1 MFNIGDKIVY
11 PGQGIGVI
19 DCIEEREFKGEKQ
32 KFYKIDIFNSTMKLT
47 YPMNRIEDSNIRLVS
62 ESKDI
67 DSYLEDFSKTT
78 LTVEEIKSTTA
89 KERMS
94 INSKKIKDGT
104 LKDYLYVILNLSEV
118 MNNGNINANEK
129 QVLNSTKS
137 LVAEEIS
144 QSKNISL
151 DEEKN
156 LLDESLKN

>member
-11 PGQGIGVI
+11 PCQEIGVI

-104 LKDYLYVILNLSEV
+104 LKDYLDVILNLSEV
-118 MNNGNINANEK
+118 MKNGNINANEK

>member
-1 MFNIGDKIVY
+1 
-11 PGQGIGVI
+11 
-19 DCIEEREFKGEKQ
+19 
-32 KFYKIDIFNSTMKLT
+32 
-47 YPMNRIEDSNIRLVS
+47 MNRIEDSNIRLVS

-104 LKDYLYVILNLSEV
+104 LKDYLDVILNLSEV
-118 MNNGNINANEK
+118 MKNGNINANEK

-151 DEEKN
+151 DEAKN
-156 LLDESLKN
+156 FLDESLKN

>member
-1 MFNIGDKIVY
+1 MKS
-11 PGQGIGVI
+11 
-19 DCIEEREFKGEKQ
+19 R
-32 KFYKIDIFNSTMKLT
+32 IFNSTMKLT

-78 LTVEEIKSTTA
+78 LTVEEIKGTTA

-104 LKDYLYVILNLSEV
+104 LKDYLDVILNLSEV

-151 DEEKN
+151 DEAKN

>member
-1 MFNIGDKIVY
+1 
-11 PGQGIGVI
+11 
-19 DCIEEREFKGEKQ
+19 
-32 KFYKIDIFNSTMKLT
+32 
-47 YPMNRIEDSNIRLVS
+47 
-62 ESKDI
+62 
-67 DSYLEDFSKTT
+67 
-78 LTVEEIKSTTA
+78 
-89 KERMS
+89 MS

-104 LKDYLYVILNLSEV
+104 LKDYLDVILNLSEV
-118 MNNGNINANEK
+118 MKNGNINANEK

>member
-11 PGQGIGVI
+11 PCQGIGVI

-104 LKDYLYVILNLSEV
+104 LKDYLDVILNLSEV

-144 QSKNISL
+144 QSKNTSL
-151 DEEKN
+151 DEAKN

>member
-104 LKDYLYVILNLSEV
+104 LKDYLDVILNLSEV
-118 MNNGNINANEK
+118 MKNGNINANEK

-151 DEEKN
+151 DEAKN
-156 LLDESLKN
+156 ILDESLKF

>member
-67 DSYLEDFSKTT
+67 DSYLKDFSKTN
-78 LTVEEIKSTTA
+78 LNGEDIKSTTA

-94 INSKKIKDGT
+94 INSKRIKDGT
-104 LKDYLYVILNLSEV
+104 LKDYLDVILNLSEV

-151 DEEKN
+151 DEAKN
-156 LLDESLKN
+156 ILDESLKF

>member
-1 MFNIGDKIVY
+1 
-11 PGQGIGVI
+11 
-19 DCIEEREFKGEKQ
+19 
-32 KFYKIDIFNSTMKLT
+32 MKLT

-104 LKDYLYVILNLSEV
+104 LKDYLDVILNLSEV

-151 DEEKN
+151 DEAKN

>member
-1 MFNIGDKIVY
+1 MSRNW
-11 PGQGIGVI
+11 VI

-104 LKDYLYVILNLSEV
+104 LKDYLDVILNLSEV
-118 MNNGNINANEK
+118 MKNGNINANEK

-151 DEEKN
+151 DEAKN

>member
-67 DSYLEDFSKTT
+67 DSYLNDFSKNN
-78 LTVEEIKSTTA
+78 LNVEDIKGTTA
-89 KERMS
+89 KERMN

-104 LKDYLYVILNLSEV
+104 LKDYLDVILNLSEV

-151 DEEKN
+151 DEAKN
-156 LLDESLKN
+156 ILDESLKF

>member
-104 LKDYLYVILNLSEV
+104 LKDYLDVILNLSEV

-151 DEEKN
+151 DEAKN

>member
-1 MFNIGDKIVY
+1 MLF
-11 PGQGIGVI
+11 
-19 DCIEEREFKGEKQ
+19 R
-32 KFYKIDIFNSTMKLT
+32 
-47 YPMNRIEDSNIRLVS
+47 
-62 ESKDI
+62 
-67 DSYLEDFSKTT
+67 
-78 LTVEEIKSTTA
+78 STTA

-104 LKDYLYVILNLSEV
+104 LKDYLDVILNLSEV

-151 DEEKN
+151 DEAKN

>member
-32 KFYKIDIFNSTMKLT
+32 KFFKIDIFNSTMKLT

-67 DSYLEDFSKTT
+67 DSYLEDFSKNN
-78 LTVEEIKSTTA
+78 LTVEEIKGTTA

-104 LKDYLYVILNLSEV
+104 LKDYLDVILNLSEV

-151 DEEKN
+151 DEAKN

>member
-11 PGQGIGVI
+11 PCQGIGVI
-19 DCIEEREFKGEKQ
+19 DYIEEREFKGEKQ

-104 LKDYLYVILNLSEV
+104 LKDYLDVILNLSEV

-151 DEEKN
+151 DEAKN

>member
-11 PGQGIGVI
+11 PCQGIGVI
-19 DCIEEREFKGEKQ
+19 DDIEEREFKGEKQ

-104 LKDYLYVILNLSEV
+104 LKDYLDVILNLSEV
-118 MNNGNINANEK
+118 MKNGNINANEK